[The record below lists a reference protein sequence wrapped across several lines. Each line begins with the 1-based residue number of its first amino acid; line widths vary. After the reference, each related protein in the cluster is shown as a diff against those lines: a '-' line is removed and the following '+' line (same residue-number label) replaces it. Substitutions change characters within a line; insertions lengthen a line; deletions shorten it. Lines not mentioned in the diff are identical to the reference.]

1 MTTSARDEVLDR
13 IRTALG
19 RSGAAAPEPSPVPRE
34 YRTSLGRAPGD
45 PVLLDLLVDR
55 LVDYKAEVHRCP
67 PGAVGATVAAALAAH
82 GARRQAAPAGLP
94 AAWLAGADVE
104 TVTDGAAPDGGGALS
119 IATLDAVDGVL
130 TGCAVAVAQTG
141 TIVLDSS
148 PVCGR
153 RALTLVPDYHL
164 IVVEA
169 AQVVGSVP
177 EALPRLDPVRPLT
190 WVSGPSATSDIELDR
205 VEGVH
210 GPRTLVVVLVEG

>member
-1 MTTSARDEVLDR
+1 MTTSARDEVLRR

-19 RSGAAAPEPSPVPRE
+19 RTGGAAPQPSPVPRD
-34 YRTSLGRAPGD
+34 YRTSLGQEPGAPG
-45 PVLLDLLVDR
+45 LLDLLVDR
-55 LVDYKAEVHRCP
+55 LVDYKATVHRCAP
-67 PGAVGATVAAALAAH
+67 DAVGATVAAALAAR
-82 GARRQAAPAGLP
+82 GARRLAAPSGLP
-94 AAWLAGADVE
+94 AGWLAAADVE
-104 TVTDGAAPDGGGALS
+104 TVTDGAAQDGGALPV
-119 IATLDAVDGVL
+119 ATLDAVDGVV

-148 PVCGR
+148 PDCGR

-164 IVVEA
+164 IVVRA
-169 AQVVGSVP
+169 DQVVGSVP
-177 EALPRLDPVRPLT
+177 EALPRLDPDRPLT